1 MSQALLKPREPAA
14 ARPAKAFE
22 PEAAGNQVPPAS
34 PAGMPAYLGSIQF
47 QCDVCRDPEE
57 ALQRAPS
64 GSALGEGAPAGGAHG
79 VASAGVA
86 DASAPL
92 PFADHI
98 QTAFGGHDVTGARA
112 QVGGSAAEAAGRLGA
127 RAYTLGDRIGFR
139 AAPDLRLAAHEAAHV
154 VQQRRGV
161 QLKDAVG
168 REGDV
173 YEQQADAVAER
184 VVAGQSAEDLLG
196 PVADSSAEGNS
207 AAVQAKCECGG
218 TGCAKCA
225 SGQEP
230 RRDEDEEPRSAA
242 LQFDLE
248 ANALRQFEP
257 DASGSGAGA
266 AVSSVDP
273 GGASALAPEEEEEET
288 SAGPAPA
295 DGSTDE
301 ASADAPAMAEEEP
314 EPAPVAR
321 GGGAPAPSGGGAA
334 APMSTPRP
342 MASSTGLEGPPVSV
356 PPAGSSPS
364 VVATSGEGGAAS
376 ETATAAP
383 EAAAESAGGGMNAS
397 CYNAE
402 IEEPEEDP
410 EEEPAEPEPT
420 EVREDISSESPE
432 AEDGDECP
440 VGEGL
445 ASAEAAAPEGE
456 GAAPDAA
463 LASEAASAGGEAA
476 RSGAAAG
483 GALGG
488 AGATEAGALEA
499 GAGIESTVADTQV
512 QRDAAVAA
520 YLASRLRLGDAGAG
534 VRTVT
539 EPLPVAGLG
548 EHQRRIAG
556 AANGFL
562 GNAATRVD
570 EVVNQALGAL
580 PDRIG
585 ALAESIKAGIGTA
598 IDTEKISVSARVA
611 QARAQA
617 LGQAGSARARVQAGH
632 DRAAAGL
639 QASADAALAALDA
652 QYPMAMGRIDD
663 AETFG
668 LDDITSAYATSHQNH
683 VDLGTAVGEE
693 AIARG
698 DAYAAE
704 YESCKIN
711 ERDSWTAGYLTDRR
725 AEAQQNAARQVAQGY
740 QTSLQEAATD
750 QANTLNE
757 GRQRDRCG
765 ARAMANQ
772 ARDSLDQQHAA
783 LAEAIRS
790 GLDAALAQAAASRD
804 QLMTSIDSGLLS
816 TLDTLDAQERTQRQ
830 AANDTGY
837 LQQVAVEQAAHS
849 ATATLIDAMAQAVD
863 GVADL
868 LRQTR
873 AAMGDLA
880 DADPDAASAHLARLD
895 STLGAALSRLLGQA
909 VAGTG
914 RVEEQLM
921 GSAAQAEASM
931 LQLADGH
938 AQQTT
943 GHSEGFA
950 QSMQGLV
957 RGATSSFEAQVDQ
970 HAAQTSAM
978 ADSGLASFEQIAT
991 GVESGIET
999 MVTNIGVA
1007 LGESEAAL
1015 DASLHQS
1022 LARMDD
1028 ASEGIPHHAQEAASK
1043 EQPAWKSIVKWVL
1056 IIAIVIVV
1064 AMVIGPAVIGA
1075 VGAAAGALGAS
1086 AAAATVIGTVV
1097 GGAIVGAATSTV
1109 IQVVNN
1115 WAAGVD
1121 LGTGLV
1127 RAAVMGA
1134 IGGALGGAAGQ
1145 LLGRAAQAYAISAP
1159 MQFAM
1164 NVASDMVLELG
1175 TELVTG
1181 EFSWESMGMA
1191 LVMTMATGGFGEIPR
1206 VRAVQA
1212 RVQFGAASR
1221 VPGAGATRFA
1231 ESIRP
1236 PDVSAPAA
1244 RPEIDAPDAPARVA
1258 PPDADAPATRASE
1271 DGAAVRDGE
1280 VARPRSDTELSE
1292 RVGEVEGGAPPR
1304 ADDAPRLTEE
1314 ADTPLNQ
1321 RTDGELAEAT
1331 TPARVGDA
1339 DHGIAPR
1346 RMGDRVELWGCSAA
1360 CGHLGSKLEAMAASL
1375 PARGKGMTALR
1386 RRVAA
1391 LQSDVRALEAEI
1403 NSGALSSGEIIP
1415 RLAEISQRL
1424 EALGEAH
1431 PRLGAAMDAPVADT
1445 STPIRER
1452 HAGEWGVDPVTGRV
1466 DPDATMSGKTPAEVD
1481 AEARRPEPAGGEP
1494 NDAVRR
1500 RRRYLQER
1508 PDPVD
1513 QLGMT
1518 AWAESGFRANVNRDV
1533 SSPIETAAIGSV
1545 GGTLN
1550 NQPGQ
1555 RVESDFSEPIDARGR
1570 ATTPEDAV
1578 GTRELTTRPDGTRPS
1593 TRTRPDGTP
1602 GTDIV
1607 EHKHLTGDSVTLD
1620 DSPQLR
1626 AQREMA
1632 EANHGYHELVIS
1644 SDYPLV
1650 PGGRGVEPRPRVS
1663 SGISGS
1669 STRDIYYFDTRS
1681 GRATHRW
1688 NGSRWLPL

>member
-1 MSQALLKPREPAA
+1 MSQALLKPRAPAPARSTKASAPEP
-14 ARPAKAFE
+14 
-22 PEAAGNQVPPAS
+22 AGNQVAAS
-34 PAGMPAYLGSIQF
+34 PAGMPAYFGAVQF
-47 QCDVCRDPEE
+47 QCDACREPDE

-64 GSALGEGAPAGGAHG
+64 GSASSAEAPVGGAHG

-98 QTAFGGHDVTGARA
+98 QAAFGGHDVTGARA

-168 REGDV
+168 REGDG

-196 PVADSSAEGNS
+196 PVAGAAAGTGS

-218 TGCAKCA
+218 AGCAKCA

-230 RRDEDEEPRSAA
+230 QREDEEQRRATA

-257 DASGSGAGA
+257 DASGGGGGGGA
-266 AVSSVDP
+266 AVSSGGP
-273 GGASALAPEEEEEET
+273 GGASALAPEEQEEQEEA

-295 DGSTDE
+295 DGSTAG
-301 ASADAPAMAEEEP
+301 ASARTPATVEEGA
-314 EPAPVAR
+314 EPAPVA
-321 GGGAPAPSGGGAA
+321 
-334 APMSTPRP
+334 TPGP
-342 MASSTGLEGPPVSV
+342 MASSTELEGPPVSV

-364 VVATSGEGGAAS
+364 VVATSGEGAGVSESAA
-376 ETATAAP
+376 AAP
-383 EAAAESAGGGMNAS
+383 EAAAESAGGGMNAG
-397 CYNAE
+397 CYSAE

-432 AEDGDECP
+432 AEDGDDCP

-456 GAAPDAA
+456 AAAPAAA

-483 GALGG
+483 GA
-488 AGATEAGALEA
+488 GATEAGALEA
-499 GAGIESTVADTQV
+499 GAGMEATLADTQV

-598 IDTEKISVSARVA
+598 IDTEKIGVSARVA

-617 LGQAGSARARVQAGH
+617 LGQAASARSRVQAGH
-632 DRAAAGL
+632 DRAAAGM

-652 QYPMAMGRIDD
+652 QYPMAIGRIDD

-704 YESCKIN
+704 YEGCKIN

-783 LAEAIRS
+783 LADAIRS
-790 GLDAALAQAAASRD
+790 GLETALAQAAASRD
-804 QLMTSIDSGLLS
+804 QFMTSIDSGLLS
-816 TLDTLDAQERTQRQ
+816 TLDALDAQERTQRQ

-863 GVADL
+863 GVTGL

-880 DADPDAASAHLARLD
+880 DADPDAASAHLALLD

-938 AQQTT
+938 TQQTT

-957 RGATSSFEAQVDQ
+957 RGASSSFEAQVEQ
-970 HAAQTSAM
+970 HAAQTAGM
-978 ADSGLASFEQIAT
+978 ADSGLASFEQIAI

-999 MVTNIGVA
+999 LVTNIGVA

-1145 LLGRAAQAYAISAP
+1145 LLGRAAQAYAISGP
-1159 MQFAM
+1159 MQFGM

-1212 RVQFGAASR
+1212 RVQFGAARR

-1244 RPEIDAPDAPARVA
+1244 RPEIDAPEAAARLAPPEAEAPAA
-1258 PPDADAPATRASE
+1258 RASE
-1271 DGAAVRDGE
+1271 DGAAVQDGE
-1280 VARPRSDTELSE
+1280 AARPRSDTELSE

-1304 ADDAPRLTEE
+1304 ADADDAPRLTEE

-1360 CGHLGSKLEAMAASL
+1360 CGHLGSKLEAMASSL

-1386 RRVAA
+1386 RRVTG

-1445 STPIRER
+1445 SAPIRER

-1481 AEARRPEPAGGEP
+1481 AEAHRPELAGGEP

-1508 PDPVD
+1508 PNPAD
-1513 QLGMT
+1513 QMGMT
-1518 AWAESGFRANVNRDV
+1518 EWAESGFRANVNRDV

-1632 EANHGYHELVIS
+1632 ETNHGYHELVIS